1 MIDLL
6 VHFDTNWF
14 YLLGLRLL
22 LCGFVHF
29 GYPASNIK
37 PGLANESYCFFWQL
51 LSISLELKR
60 VPEGRGLLQ
69 KQLRPKKAKP
79 GFSDESYKLLLATA
93 FS

>member
-1 MIDLL
+1 MK
-6 VHFDTNWF
+6 VT
-14 YLLGLRLL
+14 
-22 LCGFVHF
+22 
-29 GYPASNIK
+29 A
-37 PGLANESYCFFWQL
+37 FWQL